1 MILGNQ
7 KRGYTIVG
15 LALIFLFLLIKFLPA
30 SDPRIN
36 PFGILRGE
44 QKPRPLDITLKVT
57 IPAGTTI
64 SQLFNEIGLSTT
76 TISAIL
82 ESSKK
87 TYDLA
92 KIVSGRELFLTFAN
106 VGGIFQKLIYRI
118 DTEKQLVIEN
128 LNGNFDVENNPDVN
142 NNELKAKIV
151 DIPYAVESAEIE
163 GIIEES
169 LYKTFLDRDFDVR
182 MALALAEM
190 FAWQIDFAADIRSG
204 DSFKA
209 VYEKRF
215 LNGEYA
221 MPGKIL
227 AAEFIN
233 DSQKFRGYYFES
245 EKTKSG
251 YYDEGG
257 NSLQKEFLKS
267 PLQYKYI
274 SSGFTYARLNPIT
287 KEVSPHRG
295 IDYAA
300 NAGTAAVSVGDGTVI
315 RAGWNGY
322 YGIAVTI
329 RHNETY
335 KTVYGHFSRLAKGIV
350 VGAKVKQGQVVGYV
364 GSTGQSTGPH
374 LHYEMHKFGNYVN
387 PFTVEI
393 PPGEPIYADDRPAFN
408 ALKQNLQF

>member
-7 KRGYTIVG
+7 KKSLILIG
-15 LALIFLFLLIKFLPA
+15 LAVIVLLLLIKFIPA
-30 SDPRIN
+30 SER
-36 PFGILRGE
+36 
-44 QKPRPLDITLKVT
+44 KPRPSDITLKVT

-76 TISAIL
+76 TIAAIL
-82 ESSKK
+82 ESSKE

-128 LNGNFDVENNPDVN
+128 LNGNFDAENNPDVN

-151 DIPYAVESAEIE
+151 DIPYTVERAEIE

-233 DSQKFRGYYFES
+233 DSQKF
-245 EKTKSG
+245 
-251 YYDEGG
+251 
-257 NSLQKEFLKS
+257 L
-267 PLQYKYI
+267 
-274 SSGFTYARLNPIT
+274 
-287 KEVSPHRG
+287 
-295 IDYAA
+295 
-300 NAGTAAVSVGDGTVI
+300 
-315 RAGWNGY
+315 
-322 YGIAVTI
+322 
-329 RHNETY
+329 
-335 KTVYGHFSRLAKGIV
+335 
-350 VGAKVKQGQVVGYV
+350 
-364 GSTGQSTGPH
+364 
-374 LHYEMHKFGNYVN
+374 
-387 PFTVEI
+387 
-393 PPGEPIYADDRPAFN
+393 
-408 ALKQNLQF
+408 